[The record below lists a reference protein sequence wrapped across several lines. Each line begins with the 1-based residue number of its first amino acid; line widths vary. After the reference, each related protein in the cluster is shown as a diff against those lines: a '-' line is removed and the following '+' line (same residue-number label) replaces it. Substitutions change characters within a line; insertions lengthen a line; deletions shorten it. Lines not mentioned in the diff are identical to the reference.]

1 MSGNALSDRREK
13 ERKDPDGPIAIEY
26 MEGIRDGGP

>member
-1 MSGNALSDRREK
+1 MLFLDRREK

-26 MEGIRDGGP
+26 VKGPRDGGG